1 MAYDPIQE
9 DCLRLILGTMQRKHV
24 YPLENAPFIE
34 SCLQEYNTGP
44 ANLIA
49 TDRDRSFHL
58 VTLATETIDYRLPF
72 VADDETAGRAAAEA
86 EAQLREACALDPK
99 NWDAQR
105 MLAAV
110 EANTNDAYVAYLLD
124 HRAEVEADY
133 AEMSAQARDVY
144 AREFANGF
152 GRRPLVRWLAALA
165 ARALVA
171 GQYRL
176 ALDAVED
183 CLSFAPDDPADVRL
197 TAMLALA
204 KLERPR
210 EDLRRFRQKHAA
222 SYRSPFP
229 LRRRH
234 HLAEKTQDAWELLAE
249 LTIAYHELDFPG
261 ATRALRTLLQTYPQ
275 GAEALYFQAEFPDG
289 VFGRVNVE
297 PGSEDELVLAV
308 SEATPLLQEGLGAP
322 DNAGLAV
329 WVATHELVQEAMQ
342 HSARQHAAHGAGGS
356 NAGWDG
362 AGTAG
367 WGSGAAGSAGGM
379 TVGGDN

>member
-9 DCLRLILGTMQRKHV
+9 DCLRLILGTMQREHI

-34 SCLQEYNTGP
+34 SCLQSYNHDP
-44 ANLIA
+44 ASLIK

-72 VADDETAGRAAAEA
+72 AQDDEAADRVAAEA
-86 EAQLREACALDPK
+86 EAQLREACELDPG
-99 NWDAQR
+99 NWDARR

-110 EANTNDAYVAYLLD
+110 EAESNDLYVGYLLD

-133 AEMSAQARDVY
+133 TKMTSAAHNVY
-144 AREFANGF
+144 EREFANGF
-152 GRRPLVRWLAALA
+152 GRRPLIRWLAALS

-176 ALDAVED
+176 ALNAAED
-183 CLSFAPDDPADVRL
+183 CLAFAPDDPADVRL
-197 TAMLALA
+197 TAMLAMA
-204 KLERPR
+204 KLEYRR

-222 SYRSPFP
+222 SYRSPLP

-234 HLAEKTQDAWELLAE
+234 HLAEKTQDAWELLSE
-249 LTIAYHELDFPG
+249 LTIAYHELDFAG
-261 ATRALRTLLQTYPQ
+261 ATRALRTILQTYPQ

-308 SEATPLLQEGLGAP
+308 SEATPLFQEGLGAP

-329 WVATHELVQEAMQ
+329 WIATHELVQEAMQ
-342 HSARQHAAHGAGGS
+342 RSAQQQIAHGAAGMGGARWNPG
-356 NAGWDG
+356 NANG
-362 AGTAG
+362 
-367 WGSGAAGSAGGM
+367 GGM
-379 TVGGDN
+379 AAGGDN